1 MWNWWTYCYHYG
13 LLAMEIG
20 VILTHIVKMT
30 SIDEVS
36 LEFVILF
43 KFQLNRWNV
52 TISSL
57 SQEHC
62 SPTVWQSVYFI
73 TFCKNRLVY
82 NLLPCFLSLLS
93 IYLST
98 KLSTYLKIST
108 SRPYLRQWS
117 VSFVGSYYP
126 ERALVGIGSFVYL
139 RNFNRK
145 LVKWW

>member
-1 MWNWWTYCYHYG
+1 
-13 LLAMEIG
+13 MEIG

-73 TFCKNRLVY
+73 TFCKNRLVLQLVTLFPLPVV
-82 NLLPCFLSLLS
+82 NL
-93 IYLST
+93 
-98 KLSTYLKIST
+98 
-108 SRPYLRQWS
+108 
-117 VSFVGSYYP
+117 P
-126 ERALVGIGSFVYL
+126 EY
-139 RNFNRK
+139 
-145 LVKWW
+145 